1 MDVQPCCR
9 HQCFSFSYSSMREQW
24 CVALQAEY
32 AVNTDAVQLRQVRVV
47 AEKLSLVGTGAKLL
61 HWCADKYGRP
71 TSYSRV
77 DHLANLI
84 ILNVDAD
91 C

>member
-1 MDVQPCCR
+1 M
-9 HQCFSFSYSSMREQW
+9 
-24 CVALQAEY
+24 VALQAEY
-32 AVNTDAVQLRQVRVV
+32 AVNTDAVQLRQVRFV
-47 AEKLSLVGTGAKLL
+47 AEKLSFVGGGVDLL

-71 TSYSRV
+71 TSYSRI
-77 DHLANLI
+77 DHFANLI